1 MTLDLKRLKLLR
13 KLEMQLV
20 IFLPVTYRTEVLKLD
35 YGKIR
40 K

>member
-1 MTLDLKRLKLLR
+1 VSLDLKRLKLLG

-20 IFLPVTYRTEVLKLD
+20 IFLLTTYRTEVLKLD